1 MYLRDSRGTKKCRRA
16 LYLVQPSACTLLVLA
31 DVLEGVEMGSGL
43 LLSGGVTGALYGS
56 GCEYQRLSA
65 QASAFGVD
73 VAHTLISYS
82 FA

>member
-43 LLSGGVTGALYGS
+43 LLSGGVTGYSAGLYPSVG
-56 GCEYQRLSA
+56 GYPRKPA
-65 QASAFGVD
+65 RFGID
-73 VAHTLISYS
+73 VAHTLISYGL
-82 FA
+82 A